1 MKLKKFFAAAAA
13 CAVAAFSAAAY
24 AVNTVNAATIVG
36 KAVLL
41 GQMGTYT
48 QMTADQAVTN
58 ASTVANIDGNA
69 QYEAT
74 WNITGTGAA
83 SIDFLALQISGADT
97 TSADYANFSSTKYP
111 NLSVSIDAVYVDGV
125 QATYA
130 ASPASVDLK
139 YNDNGKEASRIYLTS
154 VTASPILCQD
164 LSSLTAVKSQIKV
177 VFTVSGLDTQGTSN
191 VSIPAQPTTNANNT
205 LLPTDNAIPTE
216 APTLAPPATQA
227 VGGGAVLGNSTQTD
241 SASTGDKGVAVAAAG
256 LVATAGIGTIAV
268 LLRKKK

>member
-125 QATYA
+125 QATYTS
-130 ASPASVDLK
+130 SPTSVDLK

-154 VTASPILCQD
+154 VTANPILCQD

-191 VSIPAQPTTNANNT
+191 VSIPTQPTTNANSQF
-205 LLPTDNAIPTE
+205 PTDNNIITQT
-216 APTLAPPATQA
+216 PTLAPPATQA

-241 SASTGDKGVAVAAAG
+241 SASTGDAGVAAAAAG
-256 LVATAGIGTIAV
+256 LVVTAAIGAAAV
-268 LLRKKK
+268 ALRKKK